1 MSANS
6 RQRVAIVG
14 ARGYSG
20 LELARLLL
28 RHPRASLAGC
38 FATDSSFE
46 LSNFLFDAGA
56 ESVPTWSMDEFDS
69 RVREIHTLFL
79 ATPAEVSLELAPRA
93 LSLGVHVVDLSGAF
107 RLKRGNADERKATYR
122 KWYGFD
128 HSAPEQLLAAEYG
141 LVPWAGGLSAKAPT
155 LVANPGCYATSV
167 LMAILPLLRANAIV
181 RDTLVVDAKSGTSG
195 AGRKAS
201 EATSFTEVE
210 GECLPYKVARH
221 QHWPEIVQQAAAH
234 GGGDIAP
241 FFTTHLLNVRRGI
254 ISSIYARL
262 TPSFV
267 GASDRESDAKIATL
281 FREAYSS
288 YPLARFGALGT
299 PETDALLSLKRVVG
313 SARTHVAWKVEGDKL
328 HVFSLIDNLVKG
340 AASQAV
346 ENFNR
351 LIDAPVSTGLVEME
365 GVL

>member
-1 MSANS
+1 MTTKT
-6 RQRVAIVG
+6 RHKVAIVG

-20 LELARLLL
+20 LELVRLLL
-28 RHPRASLAGC
+28 RHPSAELAGC
-38 FATDSSFE
+38 FATDSSFN
-46 LSNFLFDAGA
+46 LAQYMFDSGVEAI
-56 ESVPTWSMDEFDS
+56 PTWSMDAFDVKAKS
-69 RVREIHTLFL
+69 LHTVFL

-93 LSLGVHVVDLSGAF
+93 IAAGAHVIDLSGAF
-107 RLKRGNADERKATYR
+107 RLKRGTADERQTAYQR
-122 KWYGFD
+122 WYGFD
-128 HSAPEQLLAAEYG
+128 HSAPELLLAAENG
-141 LVPWAGGLSAKAPT
+141 LVPWAGKLKASKPT

-167 LMAILPLLRANAIV
+167 LMATLPLLRENAIV
-181 RDTLVVDAKSGTSG
+181 RDTLVVDAKSGTTG

-210 GECLPYKVARH
+210 GECLPYKVGRH

-262 TPSFV
+262 APAFK
-267 GASDRESDAKIATL
+267 GASDAESDKKIEAV
-281 FREAYSS
+281 FREAYSG
-288 YPLARFGALGT
+288 YPLVRFGALGK

-313 SARTHVAWKVEGDKL
+313 TARTHIAWRAEGDKL
-328 HVFSLIDNLVKG
+328 HLFSLIDNLVKG

-351 LIDAPVSTGLVEME
+351 LTDAPVETGLVAQE

>member
-1 MSANS
+1 MTGKS
-6 RQRVAIVG
+6 RRPVAIVG

-28 RHPRASLAGC
+28 RHPHAELAGC
-38 FATDSSFE
+38 FATDSSFK
-46 LSNFLFDAGA
+46 LSQLLIDAGA
-56 ESVPTWSMDEFDS
+56 EEVPTWSMDDFDLS
-69 RVREIHTLFL
+69 VKSVQTVFL

-93 LSLGVHVVDLSGAF
+93 LKAGAHVVDLSGAF
-107 RLKRGNADERKATYR
+107 RLKRGTLEERASTYKR
-122 KWYGFD
+122 WYGFD
-128 HSAPEQLLAAEYG
+128 HSAPEQLLAAENG
-141 LVPWAGGLSAKAPT
+141 LVPWAGRLSAKKPT

-181 RDTLVVDAKSGTSG
+181 KDTLVVDAKSGTTG

-234 GGGDIAP
+234 SGADIAP

-262 TPSFV
+262 APSFIA
-267 GASDRESDAKIATL
+267 GTDAETDLKIEAL
-281 FREAYSS
+281 FQEAYSN
-288 YPLARFGALGT
+288 YPLARFGALGK

-313 SARTHVAWKVEGDKL
+313 TARTHVTWKAEGDKL
-328 HVFSLIDNLVKG
+328 HLFSLIDNLVKG

-351 LIDAPVSTGLVEME
+351 LNDEPATTGLVGVE